1 MKGWLQMTKIL
12 HVISTLANQGP
23 VNQLYNLIK
32 NIDKEKFEVQILTLS
47 PEENDSR
54 IQEFL
59 EIGIKVTSLNIP
71 KRKIFPFRK
80 KFVNKIRE
88 INPNIVHSHCFR
100 TDYFNSKMNSYKD
113 IITFSTIHSYFLDEL
128 ILEYG
133 KIKGL
138 FLANFHFSLI
148 KNIDYPVACSL
159 TIKKM
164 LKNKHNLD
172 VYAIQNSADE
182 EKFNCEEKKS
192 KSFYREKLNLE
203 KEKIIYVYVGNLI
216 KIKNVSYLIKAFN
229 ALDEKFQLLV
239 LGDGDLKNELM
250 KEASKNIVFLGRKT
264 NVQEYLCASDVFI
277 SSSLSEGMPTAVL
290 EAMACGLP
298 LLLSDIPQ
306 HQEIIDKNPFVGDLF
321 SLNDSEDL
329 LQKINVYSSKD
340 IIKEKSKASVDTFNK
355 NFTSKRMT
363 DEYIT
368 LYEKALKKANF
379 I

>member
-1 MKGWLQMTKIL
+1 MIKIL
-12 HVISTLANQGP
+12 YVISTLANQGP
-23 VNQLYNLIK
+23 VNQLYNLVK
-32 NIDKEKFEVQILTLS
+32 NIDRKEFSVEILTLS
-47 PEENDSR
+47 KEGNNSR
-54 IQEFL
+54 IKEFYDL
-59 EIGIKVTSLNIP
+59 KIIIHALNIP
-71 KRKIFPFRK
+71 HAKHSLYKKNFLDKIEK
-80 KFVNKIRE
+80 
-88 INPNIVHSHCFR
+88 INPNIVHSHGFR
-100 TDYFNSKMNSYKD
+100 ADFFNSILKKNKN
-113 IITFSTIHSYFLDEL
+113 IVTFNTIHNYAYEDYLNL
-128 ILEYG
+128 YG
-133 KIKGL
+133 QVRGSL
-138 FLANFHFSLI
+138 LAYRHLKLI

-159 TIKKM
+159 TIKNM

-329 LQKINVYSSKD
+329 LQKINAYSSKD

-355 NFTSKRMT
+355 YFTSKRMT